1 MSGCPAIPDVQPQF
15 SLTFKFNMAKS
26 NEPLFGGLSF
36 ATIKSDLPSGLVVF
50 LVALPLCLG
59 IALASGAPLF
69 SGLITG
75 IVGGVVVALVS
86 GSQLAVS
93 GPAAGLTV
101 IVLQAIT
108 DIGTYQGFLLAV
120 VLAGILQLVL
130 GFVKAGTIG
139 NYFPSSVIKG
149 MLAAIGVILIMK
161 QIPHA
166 IGYDADY
173 EGDFQFDQPDHENSF
188 SALVSALEKM
198 NGGAAIISLL
208 SMAVLIFWNRIKIKQ
223 LTMIPAPLVVVVI
236 GIGLNV
242 LFMNYIPQLAL
253 NENHLVTVPVAK
265 SASEFISFFTL
276 PDFSFLTNP
285 AVYRAA
291 VTLAIVAS
299 IETLLS
305 VEAIDKLDPHRRNT
319 PTNRELKAQGV
330 GNIIAGF
337 IGGLPMT
344 AVIVRGSANIN
355 AGAESKMSSFFH
367 GLFLLLSAIFIPT
380 VINLIPFASLAAIL
394 LVTGYKL
401 TRVSLYRDIY
411 KTGFDQFIPFVIT
424 VLAIVFTDLLIGI
437 SIGLAFGVFFILKR
451 NMQNTYSYNK
461 NTHDPSEP
469 VVLVLSE
476 EVSFLNKASILET
489 LDNLPRNAHVIID
502 GSRSNYI
509 DYDVLEVI
517 DDFKKNAHYKNIK
530 VELKEIKPVYR
541 FDAH

>member
-1 MSGCPAIPDVQPQF
+1 
-15 SLTFKFNMAKS
+15 
-26 NEPLFGGLSF
+26 
-36 ATIKSDLPSGLVVF
+36 
-50 LVALPLCLG
+50 
-59 IALASGAPLF
+59 
-69 SGLITG
+69 
-75 IVGGVVVALVS
+75 
-86 GSQLAVS
+86 
-93 GPAAGLTV
+93 
-101 IVLQAIT
+101 
-108 DIGTYQGFLLAV
+108 
-120 VLAGILQLVL
+120 
-130 GFVKAGTIG
+130 
-139 NYFPSSVIKG
+139 
-149 MLAAIGVILIMK
+149 
-161 QIPHA
+161 
-166 IGYDADY
+166 
-173 EGDFQFDQPDHENSF
+173 
-188 SALVSALEKM
+188 
-198 NGGAAIISLL
+198 
-208 SMAVLIFWNRIKIKQ
+208 
-223 LTMIPAPLVVVVI
+223 
-236 GIGLNV
+236 
-242 LFMNYIPQLAL
+242 
-253 NENHLVTVPVAK
+253 
-265 SASEFISFFTL
+265 
-276 PDFSFLTNP
+276 
-285 AVYRAA
+285 
-291 VTLAIVAS
+291 
-299 IETLLS
+299 
-305 VEAIDKLDPHRRNT
+305 
-319 PTNRELKAQGV
+319 V

>member
-1 MSGCPAIPDVQPQF
+1 
-15 SLTFKFNMAKS
+15 MAKS

-36 ATIKSDLPSGLVVF
+36 ATVKSDLPSGLVVF

-108 DIGTYQGFLLAV
+108 DIGSYPGFLVAV
-120 VLAGILQLVL
+120 VLAGVLQLVL

-188 SALVSALEKM
+188 SALISALEKM
-198 NGGAAIISLL
+198 SGGAAIISVL
-208 SMAVLIFWNRIKIKQ
+208 SMAVLILWNRIRIKQ
-223 LTMIPAPLVVVVI
+223 ISMIPAPLVVVII

-265 SASEFISFFTL
+265 SATEFISFFTL
-276 PDFSFLTNP
+276 PDFSFLTN
-285 AVYRAA
+285 ATVYRAA

-305 VEAIDKLDPHRRNT
+305 VEAVDKLDPHRRNT

-330 GNIIAGF
+330 GNIISGF

-401 TRVSLYRDIY
+401 TRVSLYRDMY
-411 KTGFDQFIPFVIT
+411 KTGFDQFLPFIIT
-424 VLAIVFTDLLIGI
+424 VIAIVFTDLLIGI
-437 SIGLAFGVFFILKR
+437 GIGLAFGVFFILKR

-461 NTHDPSEP
+461 NTHNPNEP

-489 LDNLPRNAHVIID
+489 LDNLPRNAQVVID
-502 GSRSNYI
+502 GSRSSYI

-517 DDFKKNAHYKNIK
+517 DDFKKNAHYKNIR
-530 VELKEIKPVYR
+530 VELKDIKPVYR